1 MKEKIKK
8 ILVVLSTVII
18 IGVLGYIGYRY
29 YEKEAL
35 EGGETERIKSQEEM
49 AIKELV
55 EKYDTL
61 TDWNKNIHYTI
72 QLQDLLVNS
81 DKPVL
86 FTGPV
91 DDIFIKDDQYYI
103 RFITGGLWSW
113 EFSGSQ
119 VYFVL
124 KCDAS
129 KVSEIMKEIES
140 KKTENDLS
148 IIYPWGFGEYVVVAK
163 IENVTKPI
171 LQISGYSGYESEE
184 VELEYEPSSTFIATG
199 ICIDFVYI
207 DEDANSIFN
216 E

>member
-1 MKEKIKK
+1 MNEETKK
-8 ILVVLSTVII
+8 ILIGLLIIII
-18 IGVLGYIGYRY
+18 IGLGGYFGY
-29 YEKEAL
+29 WHYTKETSEKS
-35 EGGETERIKSQEEM
+35 EGAEKTESQKEIV
-49 AIKELV
+49 IKELA
-55 EKYDTL
+55 EKYNAL

-86 FTGPV
+86 FTGSV
-91 DDIFIKDDQYYI
+91 DDIFIKDGQYYI

-124 KCDAS
+124 KCDLN
-129 KVSEIMKEIES
+129 KVSVVIDRITKS
-140 KKTENDLS
+140 DTDLHFLRLFSEN
-148 IIYPWGFGEYVVVAK
+148 YVVVAE

-171 LQISGYSGYESEE
+171 LQISGYSEYESEE
-184 VELEYEPSSTFIATG
+184 VELEYEPSSTFIVTG
-199 ICIDFVYI
+199 TCIDFVYI
-207 DEDANSIFN
+207 EEDDDNKFS

>member
-1 MKEKIKK
+1 MKRKIKIIV
-8 ILVVLSTVII
+8 ILLI
-18 IGVLGYIGYRY
+18 IGATVYFGYQY
-29 YEKEAL
+29 YKKGSLPEEAEEVQKTESQKEMVI
-35 EGGETERIKSQEEM
+35 R
-49 AIKELV
+49 ELAG
-55 EKYDTL
+55 KYDAL
-61 TDWNKNIHYTI
+61 VDWNKDIYYTI

-86 FTGPV
+86 FTGSV
-91 DDIFIKDDQYYI
+91 DDIFKKDDQYYI
-103 RFITGGLWSW
+103 RFITGGIWSW

-129 KVSEIMKEIES
+129 KVSEIMKEIEG
-140 KKTENDLS
+140 KKAEDDLGT
-148 IIYPWGFGEYVVVAK
+148 IYLWGFGEYVVVAK

-171 LQISGYSGYESEE
+171 LQISGYPVGSEE

-199 ICIDFVYI
+199 TCIDFVFYI
-207 DEDANSIFN
+207 EEGDGNKFN